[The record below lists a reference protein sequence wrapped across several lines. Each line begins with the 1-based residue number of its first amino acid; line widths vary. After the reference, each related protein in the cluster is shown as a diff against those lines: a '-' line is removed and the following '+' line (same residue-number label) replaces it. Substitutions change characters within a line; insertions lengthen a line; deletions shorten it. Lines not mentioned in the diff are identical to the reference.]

1 MSQIESWLFL
11 GGLKEATDINFLYNN
26 SIDSI
31 INVAYELRNTKYPKS
46 VEIHNFLLQD
56 TPSEDIELF
65 FESVFDII
73 EANRHN
79 NKRVLIHCFMGISRS
94 ASFVI
99 YYLMRTRNWDF
110 HESFEYVENIRPC
123 IDPNPGFIEKLK
135 IAFCEMRQKILDI
148 EFE

>member
-11 GGLKEATDINFLYNN
+11 GGLEEATDINFLYNN

-56 TPSEDIELF
+56 TPSEGIELF

>member
-46 VEIHNFLLQD
+46 VEIHNFLLND
-56 TPSEDIELF
+56 TPSEGIELF

>member
-56 TPSEDIELF
+56 TPSEGIELF